1 MKIFYKID
9 NEVNRNCLIDCPFN
23 DIKINGISGKKC
35 KLGSIA
41 CQECEYCYGHHDG
54 LLIGVPI
61 DSSIKFE
68 HERYIKLWFY
78 NNRTKKLKK
87 ENEIVKILTIAKC
100 ISLCYNNYNG

>member
-68 HERYIKLWFY
+68 HERYIKCMFIYKPTFKIRLEQFFY
-78 NNRTKKLKK
+78 KFKRLFK
-87 ENEIVKILTIAKC
+87 E
-100 ISLCYNNYNG
+100 